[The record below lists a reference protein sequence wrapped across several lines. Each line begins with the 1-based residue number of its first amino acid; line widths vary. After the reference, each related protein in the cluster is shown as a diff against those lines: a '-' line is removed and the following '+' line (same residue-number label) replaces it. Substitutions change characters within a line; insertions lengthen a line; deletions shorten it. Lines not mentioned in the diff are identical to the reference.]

1 MALTEQSWWPRSG
14 LVSDWGSEMAVI
26 RRPGKRVKT
35 FAAVLGGGAMV
46 ALGAVSAFTG
56 GGSSGAP
63 AMVSATQMTMGDTAT
78 VNYSATEETSMAVP
92 TDKAPPF
99 GGSGG

>member
-1 MALTEQSWWPRSG
+1 
-14 LVSDWGSEMAVI
+14 MAVNG
-26 RRPGKRVKT
+26 RRGKRVKAL
-35 FAAVLGGGAMV
+35 AAVVGGSAMV

-63 AMVSATQMTMGDTAT
+63 AVVMSVGQMTMGDTAT
-78 VNYSATEETSMAVP
+78 VAYSATEETSVAVP
-92 TDKAPPF
+92 VDKAKPF